1 MQKNYYVVLGVSS
14 GATLGEIKA
23 AFRRRAMELHPDRSG
38 SESAPF
44 IELQEAYG
52 VLSDPQRRRHYDEQ
66 RRPVAV
72 RRTPWGP
79 APEPLIRSRPRA
91 EPFEQWATE
100 PDIREVSIHESF
112 EAYHP
117 SFDELFERLW
127 SNFEGFTRPKAER
140 LESLTLEVVV
150 SADQVRRGGQVRVRI
165 PGRATCPVCGGG
177 GGTGRYECW
186 QCTGA
191 GAVAADYP
199 VEVPFPPGIRDGYA
213 TRISLRR
220 FGIENFYLIVLF
232 RVGGAGFA
240 EPWNPES
247 PA

>member
-1 MQKNYYVVLGVSS
+1 MVESLV
-14 GATLGEIKA
+14 
-23 AFRRRAMELHPDRSG
+23 RRAVLLHDVDESVPGELTCHPGDKAVRSG
-38 SESAPF
+38 DVAGHDEVADDQPPHRNPPAVGLKHSH
-44 IELQEAYG
+44 
-52 VLSDPQRRRHYDEQ
+52 LSVHFLDD
-66 RRPVAV
+66 
-72 RRTPWGP
+72 G
-79 APEPLIRSRPRA
+79 
-91 EPFEQWATE
+91 
-100 PDIREVSIHESF
+100 
-112 EAYHP
+112 
-117 SFDELFERLW
+117 
-127 SNFEGFTRPKAER
+127 
-140 LESLTLEVVV
+140 
-150 SADQVRRGGQVRVRI
+150 GGQVRVRI

-186 QCTGA
+186 QCTGT

-247 PA
+247 PP